1 MVVGFR
7 DLVGAAIAPIS
18 KKLEVKSIY
27 FEYYELSMEKVLKNS
42 LVSTAFRF
50 T

>member
-1 MVVGFR
+1 M
-7 DLVGAAIAPIS
+7 VGAAIAQIS
-18 KKLEVKSIY
+18 KKLDVKSIY
-27 FEYYELSMEKVLKNS
+27 FAYNELSMEKVLKDF